1 MSWNDWIN
9 LFKKGLMKKLLLLS
23 ALFIFACSYGQTP
36 ITDTNFQAIK
46 TCLSTNPVDGMC
58 SDSEY
63 GAMPD
68 WDVSNVINPPSNPF
82 ISYRDTFNANI
93 SMWNVSNMVS
103 MFGFFSSISA
113 FNQDIGDWDVSSVTD
128 MRYMF
133 QNATSFNQDI
143 GDWDVSSVTE
153 YGAICFVIATSFS
166 QDIGD
171 WDVSN
176 VSSHYLPPENEYC
189 CYDGM
194 LAMFRNSPFNQDIS
208 NWDVSSVTAMSYMF
222 ANTPFNQDISIWNVG
237 NVRMFGY
244 MFWNAESFNQ
254 DLSQWNIEN
263 LGWIESDFLYG
274 IFDNSGL
281 TYENYDNVIISWS
294 QQNIL
299 NDAPEWVNSYK
310 SIGAEGVYYCNSEEA
325 RQILINNGWTINDAG
340 YNCDTAGIDDLGIT
354 SFYIYPNPTKDYIN
368 IDCSSF
374 ESVAIY
380 NILGKE
386 LIKETS
392 NRIDVSS
399 LSNGVYFIKISD
411 GINSSTKKFI
421 KN

>member
-1 MSWNDWIN
+1 
-9 LFKKGLMKKLLLLS
+9 MKKLLLLS

-36 ITDTNFQAIK
+36 ITDANFAQAIE
-46 TCLSTNPVDGMC
+46 TCLSTHPITGMC

-68 WDVSNVINPPSNPF
+68 WDVSNVTNMVSAFYN
-82 ISYRDTFNANI
+82 RLEFNADI
-93 SMWNVSNMVS
+93 SSWNVSNVLNMDY
-103 MFGFFSSISA
+103 MFSYSN
-113 FNQDIGDWDVSSVTD
+113 FNQPIG
-128 MRYMF
+128 
-133 QNATSFNQDI
+133 N
-143 GDWDVSSVTE
+143 
-153 YGAICFVIATSFS
+153 
-166 QDIGD
+166 

-194 LAMFRNSPFNQDIS
+194 LGMFTNSPFNQDIS

-399 LSNGVYFIKISD
+399 LSKGVYFIKISD

>member
-1 MSWNDWIN
+1 
-9 LFKKGLMKKLLLLS
+9 MKKLLLLS

-36 ITDTNFQAIK
+36 ITDANFAQAIE
-46 TCLSTNPVDGMC
+46 TCLSTHPITGMC

-68 WDVSNVINPPSNPF
+68 WDVSNVTNMVSAFYN
-82 ISYRDTFNANI
+82 RLEFNADI
-93 SMWNVSNMVS
+93 SSWNVSNVTSMVS
-103 MFGFFSSISA
+103 MFSGLQNYNVDTNDYEIVYSAFNQPIGNWDVSNVTYMSYMFRSSN
-113 FNQDIGDWDVSSVTD
+113 FNQDIGSWDVSNVLNMD
-128 MRYMF
+128 YMF
-133 QNATSFNQDI
+133 SYSNFNQPI
-143 GDWDVSSVTE
+143 GN
-153 YGAICFVIATSFS
+153 
-166 QDIGD
+166 

-399 LSNGVYFIKISD
+399 LSKGVYFIKISD